1 MDREL
6 KIRLGSEKDTEEIL
20 RIENSLF
27 KEDSWSRN
35 MIFSELKKGI
45 NKKTFLV
52 ERNQKLI
59 AYLMIRFFGLEYQIL
74 NLAVSKIEQNK
85 GVGLLLLLLF
95 LKKIP
100 INSSVF
106 LEVKESN
113 LPAISLYNK
122 LGFIKQYVRNKYY
135 SDGSNALV
143 LHHNKIN

>member
-1 MDREL
+1 LVREI
-6 KIRLGSEKDTEEIL
+6 KIRLGCEKDIEEIL
-20 RIENSLF
+20 RIETSLF

-35 MIFSELKKGI
+35 MIFSELEKGN

-52 ERNQKLI
+52 ERNPKLI
-59 AYLMIRFFGLEYQIL
+59 AYVMIRFFNLKYQIL
-74 NLAVSKIEQNK
+74 NLAVSKNEQDK
-85 GVGLLLLLLF
+85 GIGFRLLYFF

-113 LPAISLYNK
+113 FPAINLYNK
-122 LGFIKQYVRNKYY
+122 LGFIKQYVRSKYY

-143 LHHNKIN
+143 LHHKKVS

>member
-1 MDREL
+1 MDRVI

-20 RIENSLF
+20 KIEKSLF
-27 KEDSWSRN
+27 KKDSWSRN
-35 MIFSELKKGI
+35 MIFSELKKGN

-59 AYLMIRFFGLEYQIL
+59 AYLMIRFVELEYQIL
-74 NLAVSKIEQNK
+74 NLAVSKNEQNK
-85 GVGLLLLLLF
+85 GIGSRLLIFF

-113 LPAISLYNK
+113 FPAISLYNK
-122 LGFIKQYVRNKYY
+122 LGFIKQYVRKSYY
-135 SDGSNALV
+135 SDDSNALV
-143 LHHNKIN
+143 LHHNKVS

>member
-1 MDREL
+1 MGREL

-85 GVGLLLLLLF
+85 GVGLLLLLF

-122 LGFIKQYVRNKYY
+122 LDFTEQYVRNKYY